1 MPSGKKDS
9 ENQLL
14 DQFIHQLRVE
24 RGLSTN
30 TIVAYSHDLIRF
42 FDFLKRKGVSPVNI
56 NQDDLTSFIVEQ
68 NMTLSP
74 RSMARCLVS
83 IRMFYRFLVS
93 EGNIESNPARLL
105 GIPKMYQHLPDVLSR
120 DEMDSLLMQPD
131 VTTALGKRDKA
142 IIEMLYATGLRV
154 TELTGLMMHNINLEV
169 GSIRTMGKGSKE
181 RVIPM
186 GSKAMNSLKQYLQE
200 SRPLLLKKRYSR
212 GGSYLFLNSRGSSMT
227 RQGLWKIIKKYAL
240 MAGITKSVTPH
251 TVRHS
256 FATHLLEGGA
266 DLRSVQIML
275 GHADISTTQIYTHVA
290 RERLKEIHEKYHPR
304 P

>member
-1 MPSGKKDS
+1 MSSGEKDS

-42 FDFLKRKGVSPVNI
+42 FDFLKRKGVSPVHI
-56 NQDDLTSFIVEQ
+56 SQDDLTSFIVEQ
-68 NMTLSP
+68 NKALSP

-120 DEMDSLLMQPD
+120 DEMVSLLMQPD
-131 VTTALGKRDKA
+131 ITTALGKRDKA
-142 IIEMLYATGLRV
+142 IVEMLYAAGLRV
-154 TELTGLMMHNINLEV
+154 SELIGLTMHNINLEV
-169 GSIRTMGKGSKE
+169 GAIRTMGKGSKE

-186 GSKAMNSLKQYLQE
+186 GSKAMDSLKKYLQE
-200 SRPLLLKKRYSR
+200 SRPLLLKKRYSQ
-212 GGSYLFLNSRGSSMT
+212 GGSYLFLNSRGSPIT